1 MTTEELA
8 AAGIQPTEGNVPNS
22 ENVSSRPAAETIHNS
37 GSRKD
42 GEIRSENRFGSE
54 GDLSNVDAD
63 ISELVVMKDKS
74 YPLAFV
80 FGESKVMAD
89 LIKEYEKAG
98 FFPVSDGHPTSGEQV
113 STPKANEVVV
123 SMDFFTCRLR
133 YSYGPILPSILE
145 KFSAKM
151 HQLKLTPNSFW
162 NFQNYFRSLRPSSV
176 PSMLTYSLVYLR
188 QWEVL

>member
-1 MTTEELA
+1 MTSEELA
-8 AAGIQPTEGNVPNS
+8 ATGIQPTEGNVPDS

-37 GSRKD
+37 GSRED
-42 GEIRSENRFGSE
+42 GEIRSENRSGSE

-98 FFPVSDGHPTSGEQV
+98 FFPVGDGHPTSGEQV
-113 STPKANEVVV
+113 SAPKQTKLSFPWIFLLVDLDIPMVP
-123 SMDFFTCRLR
+123 FCLPFLR
-133 YSYGPILPSILE
+133 
-145 KFSAKM
+145 
-151 HQLKLTPNSFW
+151 SF
-162 NFQNYFRSLRPSSV
+162 L
-176 PSMLTYSLVYLR
+176 
-188 QWEVL
+188 